1 MGVKVGVIGAGTM
14 GAAIAALF
22 ANADYDVV
30 LVDVS
35 EEALKKAKERHEGE
49 ILRELKE
56 VGLKKRDEITSKIEY
71 TLDLEDVKDCSFV
84 VEAVVEKLPAKI
96 ELLEKLE
103 QLLGEDCIIAT
114 NTSSFT
120 PSELAV
126 KLKRPEKFT
135 LFHFSNPPIV
145 REIVEVGGETV
156 GEDFLQKVVDV
167 VKSIGKEPVVLRK
180 DSRGHI
186 FNRFLCSAVAAVGWD
201 FGKFSPPQVDAA
213 MKNLGS
219 PAGFFELLDY
229 IGMDV
234 LLMVQDSL
242 IEAHGGRFE
251 LPNGFRWLLER
262 MVEWGKLGK
271 KSGEGF
277 YRWIDGKPE
286 VPEAEPADIL
296 PVAAAAVN
304 EALREIEEG
313 IADKETI
320 NRAYCLAVGSPVGIL
335 DVAEMLGYA
344 TILDV
349 LEKKYAETNAETF
362 KPCET
367 LKDTV

>member
-201 FGKFSPPQVDAA
+201 FRKFSPPQVDAA

-242 IEAHGGRFE
+242 IEAHGGRF
-251 LPNGFRWLLER
+251 
-262 MVEWGKLGK
+262 
-271 KSGEGF
+271 
-277 YRWIDGKPE
+277 
-286 VPEAEPADIL
+286 
-296 PVAAAAVN
+296 
-304 EALREIEEG
+304 
-313 IADKETI
+313 
-320 NRAYCLAVGSPVGIL
+320 
-335 DVAEMLGYA
+335 
-344 TILDV
+344 
-349 LEKKYAETNAETF
+349 
-362 KPCET
+362 
-367 LKDTV
+367 